1 MPSETTRRRVL
12 RGVGIATAAGLAGC
26 SGLDESPYSPGTDE
40 GTDWPMPGYDRGSTA
55 YAPDAAGPTGGVA
68 ERWAVEIPG
77 PLARPVV
84 AGGVVLVTTF
94 DGLAAL
100 DVRTGERLWQFGN
113 DDVRPA
119 SPTVVR
125 DGVAVVGTD
134 GEEAAGLL
142 ALDVADGTEVWS
154 AATRGTVRAAPAFSH
169 DESVLYAGD
178 DTGRIYSV
186 ETADGSVSPAFEVFG
201 VVTTLAHRR
210 SLLVGTEGGEVY
222 ELFGGGDGL
231 RGQWRRKLAGPVVDV
246 ATVGDTVVVATFGGP
261 VYRLEGSLT
270 GANRWVFDGGASSGV
285 VVAPN
290 HVVAA
295 DGGGLG
301 VLDLRTGD
309 SRWSRDRS
317 YPCAPAAAGDT
328 LYAGVG
334 ELGEEGR
341 GHVAAYRLS
350 GGGGLLGPGRRRWR
364 FDLDSAP
371 IEGLAVADGAV
382 VAVTQGREGA
392 PPRTL
397 ALESGR
403 PAE

>member
-1 MPSETTRRRVL
+1 MPSGTTRRRVL
-12 RGVGIATAAGLAGC
+12 RGVGVATAAGLAGC

-40 GTDWPMPGYDRGSTA
+40 GTDWLLPGYDRGSTA
-55 YAPDAAGPTGGVA
+55 YAPDAAAPREEVA

-84 AGGVVLVTTF
+84 ADGVVLVTTF
-94 DGLAAL
+94 DGLVAL

-119 SPTVVR
+119 SPPVVR

-154 AATRGTVRAAPAFSH
+154 AATRGTVRAAPTFSY

-186 ETADGSVSPAFEVFG
+186 ETADGSVSHAFEVFG
-201 VVTTLAHRR
+201 VVTALAHQR
-210 SLLVGTEGGEVY
+210 SLLVGTGGGEVY
-222 ELFGGGDGL
+222 DLFDGNPM
-231 RGQWRRKLAGPVVDV
+231 RGVWRRKLAGTVTDV
-246 ATVGDTVVVATFGGP
+246 AVFEGAVFVATFAGP
-261 VYRLEGSLT
+261 VYRLADAARVGTSL
-270 GANRWVFDGGASSGV
+270 WEYDDGASSV
-285 VVAPN
+285 VVTP
-290 HVVAA
+290 HDVVGV
-295 DGGGLG
+295 DGGGLA
-301 VLDLRTGD
+301 VLDEDTGD
-309 SRWSRDRS
+309 PRWSRDRS
-317 YPCAPAAAGDT
+317 YTCAPAAAGDT

-334 ELGEEGR
+334 ELGDEGR

-382 VAVTQGREGA
+382 VVVTQGREGA